1 MKKYSIF
8 ILLIISILATSC
20 NKRNCP
26 AYSNTDI
33 TLENEGKI
41 C

>member
-8 ILLIISILATSC
+8 ILLVISVLATSC

-33 TLENEGKI
+33 NFEKEGKVS
-41 C
+41 